1 MKIPGLFILNFRLE
15 NNPGAETV
23 IAEIFKKIRG
33 MYPAV
38 GLLLY
43 FCCVAHLCRTAV
55 LATGSLKKKS
65 AKGCLPYK
73 TKRGIRRNFMGSN
86 NWVP

>member
-55 LATGSLKKKS
+55 LATGSLKKNRQK
-65 AKGCLPYK
+65 AACLIKLKG
-73 TKRGIRRNFMGSN
+73 
-86 NWVP
+86 V